1 MSKSILVHLSLGSNL
16 GNRILFLNHACKEL
30 EMMSL
35 QDFRVSNIFE
45 SKPLL
50 NMKQP
55 NYYNIVV
62 CGLTNLAPFELL
74 KKCQQIEN
82 RLGRERIEKWGARNI
97 DLDILS
103 FGNKIIDTEELKI
116 PHPEI
121 EKRSFVLIPL
131 LELSPTWVH
140 PIKSISIRSIWD
152 SWQRSNEESLPK
164 IIKQKITLDDHMLAK

>member
-1 MSKSILVHLSLGSNL
+1 MSKAILVHFSLGSNL
-16 GNRILFLNHACKEL
+16 GNRRSFLNRACKEL

-35 QDFRVSNIFE
+35 KNFRVSNIFE

-50 NMKQP
+50 EMKQP

-62 CGLTNLAPFELL
+62 SGSTDLNPFELL
-74 KKCQQIEN
+74 KNCQKIEN
-82 RLGRERIEKWGARNI
+82 SLGRERFEKWGARNI

-103 FGNKIIDTEELKI
+103 YGNKIIDTEELKI

-131 LELSPTWVH
+131 LELSPNWIH
-140 PIKSISIRSIWD
+140 PIKGISIVSIWD
-152 SWQRSNEESLPK
+152 SWQRSNKESLPK
-164 IIKQKITLDDHMLAK
+164 IIKQKINLNDHMLAK

>member
-1 MSKSILVHLSLGSNL
+1 MSKTILVHLSLGSNL
-16 GNRILFLNHACKEL
+16 GNRIFFLNHACKEL

-35 QDFRVSNIFE
+35 QNFNFSNIFE

-62 CGLTNLAPFELL
+62 RGLTELTPIELL
-74 KKCQQIEN
+74 KKCQQIEDK
-82 RLGRERIEKWGARNI
+82 LGRERLEKWGARNI

-103 FGNKIIDTEELKI
+103 YGNKIIDTEELNI

-121 EKRSFVLIPL
+121 EKRSFVLMPL
-131 LELSPTWVH
+131 LELSPTWIH
-140 PIKSISIRSIWD
+140 PIKGISIGSIWET
-152 SWQRSNEESLPK
+152 WKRSNKESLPK
-164 IIKQKITLDDHMLAK
+164 IIEQKINLDDHMLAK

>member
-1 MSKSILVHLSLGSNL
+1 MSKSFLVHLSLGSNL
-16 GNRILFLNHACKEL
+16 GNRTVFLNHACKEL

-35 QDFRVSNIFE
+35 KNFRVSNIFE

-62 CGLTNLAPFELL
+62 CGSMDLAPFELL
-74 KKCQQIEN
+74 KKCQQIED
-82 RLGRERIEKWGARNI
+82 RMGRERLEKWGARNI
-97 DLDILS
+97 DVDILS
-103 FGNKIIDTEELKI
+103 YGNKIIDTEELKI

-131 LELSPTWVH
+131 LELSPNWRH
-140 PIKSISIRSIWD
+140 PINGISIESIWD
-152 SWQRSNEESLPK
+152 SWQRSNKESLPK
-164 IIKQKITLDDHMLAK
+164 IIKQKINLDDHMLSK